1 MKKIN
6 QKNIKEILNCELATV
21 SRYLSGKREI
31 KLSSALKVSKK
42 LNVPVDIFTNPDTQI
57 KYFGKSFINTNTT
70 KTEVW
75 LWE

>member
-42 LNVPVDIFTNPDTQI
+42 LNVPVSVFASSSNKLLKVYNNKI
-57 KYFGKSFINTNTT
+57 
-70 KTEVW
+70 
-75 LWE
+75 